1 MAKRLISENLEKELN
16 EQMTREASAAQ
27 FYLAIGSWAESKG
40 FEGVSKFVYHHAE
53 EERAHMMKLLR
64 YINQRGGHC
73 RIEALPQPIHD
84 PGSLQKLF
92 EMILDQE
99 ITNTAE
105 ISRIADLS
113 LKVKDFITFNFMMW
127 FVKEQE
133 EEETM
138 ATELLDQFNLIGNN
152 AGTKGGLFE
161 FDRILS
167 KMPQDFHL
175 AREANAAGDE
185 S

>member
-1 MAKRLISENLEKELN
+1 
-16 EQMTREASAAQ
+16 
-27 FYLAIGSWAESKG
+27 
-40 FEGVSKFVYHHAE
+40 
-53 EERAHMMKLLR
+53 
-64 YINQRGGHC
+64 
-73 RIEALPQPIHD
+73 
-84 PGSLQKLF
+84 
-92 EMILDQE
+92 QE